1 MDRVNRTI
9 KRLRLAQRR
18 ILRIKRERNS
28 MLNEDT
34 NSYRRRAIENA
45 ATSVINSGFDA
56 AWQKRGSLLTRE
68 RTLSAAI
75 KSVRKD
81 EWLDINTAS
90 NDVIANKFTAI
101 SHTVSLTL
109 GVLDCTPKQAERLSL
124 RQGNSHIYPE
134 DFLAQM
140 LNDTLNSAKDM
151 FSQKYAIDISDIRLI
166 PFRCNKGELPT
177 LAQRKRF
184 DGFILTSAISPAI
197 DYFFKFDDKKC
208 KK

>member
-1 MDRVNRTI
+1 MVSLLTGKMQQLVSCPIPCIMVPVFLRELEPGNVQKVEAPEIASVMMKKGTCPQTI

-68 RTLSAAI
+68 STLSAAMNN
-75 KSVRKD
+75 VRKD
-81 EWLDINTAS
+81 EWLDINTAT
-90 NDVIANKFTAI
+90 NDAIVDNFTAI
-101 SHTVSLTL
+101 SNTVSLTL

-140 LNDTLNSAKDM
+140 LNDTLN
-151 FSQKYAIDISDIRLI
+151 
-166 PFRCNKGELPT
+166 
-177 LAQRKRF
+177 
-184 DGFILTSAISPAI
+184 
-197 DYFFKFDDKKC
+197 
-208 KK
+208 